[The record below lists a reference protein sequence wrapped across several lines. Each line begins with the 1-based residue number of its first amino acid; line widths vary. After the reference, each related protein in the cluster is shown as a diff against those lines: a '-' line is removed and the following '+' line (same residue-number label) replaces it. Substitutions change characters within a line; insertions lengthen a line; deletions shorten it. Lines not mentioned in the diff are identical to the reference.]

1 MVAKNRKIR
10 NRITIIEQIKKHYN
24 QLTMKKIIILSTLSI
39 LLFSCGKKEDNTNID
54 ALIASKNVTA
64 LQAKKTL
71 IQADLTKIDEALATL
86 DVKKDEALVTVFAV
100 KDTVFNHYL
109 EIQGNVNTKE
119 NILIQPEF
127 QGTLVALNVK
137 AGQRVSKGQILGRID
152 DAGLSQQ
159 VASLETQYALA
170 KTTFE
175 RQKNLWNQK
184 IGSEIQ
190 YLQAQT
196 QMISA
201 QKGVAQ
207 IKAQLAK
214 TIIKAP
220 FSGVIDEVFVE
231 KGQVVA
237 PSQQGLMRIVNLSNM
252 YVSTSVP
259 ETYIG
264 KLKIGTE
271 VDVFLTSLGKTYK
284 GKVRQVGSFINPNN
298 RSFGIEVS
306 VPNPENLLRPNQVAK
321 LKIIDYTN
329 KNAIVIPTNVVQE
342 DGKGN
347 KFVFTAINASGKTG
361 TAKKVVVKLG
371 QSSDNVTEI
380 VSGLTDNDIIVTEGA
395 NTISDGM
402 KLNF

>member
-1 MVAKNRKIR
+1 
-10 NRITIIEQIKKHYN
+10 
-24 QLTMKKIIILSTLSI
+24 MKKIILITALSI
-39 LLFSCGKKEDNTNID
+39 SLFSCGKKEDNASID
-54 ALIASKNVTA
+54 TLIASKNATA

-71 IQADLTKIDEALATL
+71 IQADLAKIEEALATL
-86 DVKKDEALVTVFAV
+86 DVKKEEALVSVLTV
-100 KDTVFNHYL
+100 KDTTFSHYL
-109 EIQGNVNTKE
+109 QVQGSVNTKE
-119 NILIQPEF
+119 NILVQPEF
-127 QGTLVALNVK
+127 QGTLVSLNVK
-137 AGQRVSKGQILGRID
+137 AGQRVSKGQVLGRID

-159 VASLETQYALA
+159 VASLENQYALA

-175 RQKNLWNQK
+175 RQKNLWDQK
-184 IGSEIQ
+184 IGSEMQ

-201 QKGVAQ
+201 QRGVAQ

-214 TIIKAP
+214 TVIKAP
-220 FSGVIDEVFVE
+220 FSGTIDEVFVE

-264 KLKIGTE
+264 KLKVGTE

-284 GKVRQVGSFINPNN
+284 GKVRQIGNFVNPSN

-321 LKIIDYTN
+321 LKITDYIN
-329 KNAIVIPTNVVQE
+329 KSTIVVPTNVIQE
-342 DGKGN
+342 DGEKN
-347 KFVFTAINASGKTG
+347 KFVYTAINVSGKTG
-361 TAKKVVVKLG
+361 IAKKVIVKLG

-380 VSGLTDNDIIVTEGA
+380 LSGLSDEDVIVTEGA
-395 NTISDGM
+395 NAISDGM